1 MNMDM
6 SKNDSRRV
14 ELLGIKGKYLS
25 GGTES
30 FDNLDVDTLRLLIEE
45 GYADPEMNQNDSHT
59 TNEFYEFMLKH
70 PDIKAHGYAVSPDRD
85 DYRMTI
91 EGLSGEPTN
100 DMETVAD
107 FIKLCRWADACSIED
122 GLYSWWD

>member
-1 MNMDM
+1 M
-6 SKNDSRRV
+6 NDSRRV

-30 FDNLDVDTLRLLIEE
+30 FDNMDVNTLGLLIEE
-45 GYADPEMNQNDSHT
+45 GYADPEMEQNGSPT
-59 TNEFYEFMLKH
+59 TKEFYNFMLKH

-91 EGLSGEPTN
+91 EGLSGEHTE
-100 DMETVAD
+100 DMETIND
-107 FIKLCRWADACSIED
+107 FVNLCRWADECSIED
-122 GLYSWWD
+122 RLYSWWD